1 MAREEFPA
9 NLRQRLRAYFHAS
22 KHLRLAEAQR
32 SLLTHM
38 PPSLQGEVSW
48 MTHRVWLKSIKF
60 LKHASARFMIE
71 LAMQLHPVVFT
82 PNDVPPNGY
91 LYIIQRG
98 IVMYRGRVLTKGRTW
113 GEDVILQTASL
124 RLKALARALNFLEAY
139 YQSRDELMALSKRH
153 PETAHA
159 IRQAAIWMALRREI
173 IQLAKLIQHGGANP
187 LERGQTSINR
197 SAVDSTL
204 EAAASGS
211 LQGCT
216 VASAVDLP
224 LKFDIL
230 GNQIAEEV
238 DQSRGITEMVLR
250 QMTTISKAL
259 AQLQE
264 KAAESERRDERM
276 LSCVAAAMGVSRES
290 LGGVGPAGGK
300 GGGWMHQVAS
310 FIGGAPSPPA
320 RDRPLAAGATTPDA
334 LTSERAPTSTPVL
347 TGRESPALLTVSAA
361 PSDALDPSAEAADFY
376 SATGASPPVVLVG
389 ASPPIVLV
397 GGSSVG
403 GRAHA
408 EDTEEKQRVAELV
421 RNLQA
426 SRTEADALRAELQ
439 SSRAQLEEMRQQ
451 MRPQEEGSS
460 AVPSPTLAAAASPTT
475 LAAAASPMLA
485 ATGSPSASRPG
496 PSRPGPSR
504 PGPSRPGPSRPQLS
518 TIPSPTS
525 SGRSGQ
531 KAATPSRFN
540 FRAPIRGAGGA
551 AV

>member
-1 MAREEFPA
+1 MRASSPVLAVDNLNRFMAREEFPA

-389 ASPPIVLV
+389 GSP
-397 GGSSVG
+397 VG

-496 PSRPGPSR
+496 PSRP
-504 PGPSRPGPSRPQLS
+504 QLS